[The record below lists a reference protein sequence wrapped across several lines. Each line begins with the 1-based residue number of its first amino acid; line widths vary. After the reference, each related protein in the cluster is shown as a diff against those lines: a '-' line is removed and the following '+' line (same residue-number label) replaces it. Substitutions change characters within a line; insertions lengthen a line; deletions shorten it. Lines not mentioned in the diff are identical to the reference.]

1 MLRRR
6 DLDSGSGRT
15 LQERASRAGAVE
27 VEVWYERGSNQRR
40 ELANNGGEGG
50 LPGFVA
56 RAYVSLVVYSGKS
69 AGEGRTRAFK
79 ARVDKDKLSL

>member
-1 MLRRR
+1 M
-6 DLDSGSGRT
+6 
-15 LQERASRAGAVE
+15 QEVLE
-27 VEVWYERGSNQRR
+27 VLEVQEVGERERER

-56 RAYVSLVVYSGKS
+56 RAYVSLVVYGGES